1 MRLPMQGEEVDLAQT
16 QQMVDAFLA
25 AGFNYFDT
33 AHGYLDGRS
42 ETALKACLTSRYPRE
57 DYVLTNKLT
66 ANFFKRRRTSGPFLK
81 ASSPPAAWTISTS
94 I

>member
-1 MRLPMQGEEVDLAQT
+1 
-16 QQMVDAFLA
+16 MVDAFLA

-66 ANFFKRRRTSGPFLK
+66 ADFFQTERRTSGPFLK
-81 ASSPPAAWTISTS
+81 ASSPPAVWTISTS

>member
-1 MRLPMQGEEVDLAQT
+1 MNSVSPPSSVTVSYTHL
-16 QQMVDAFLA
+16 
-25 AGFNYFDT
+25 T

-66 ANFFKRRRTSGPFLK
+66 ANFFKTEADKMCIRDRL
-81 ASSPPAAWTISTS
+81 
-94 I
+94 